1 MVSDI
6 NKFFGDKIKII
17 FQTRTPKPSILSFAR
32 VVKIGNKEALTNFW
46 FNSLPIPYDKNYDK
60 LIGDLKTNVTKM
72 TVLEIIALKYASA
85 MTCKIYFKF

>member
-6 NKFFGDKIKII
+6 HNFFGDKIKII

-32 VVKIGNKEALTNFW
+32 VVKIANKEALTNFW
-46 FNSLPIPYDKNYDK
+46 FNALPIPYDKKYDE

-72 TVLEIIALKYASA
+72 SVLEIIALKYASA
-85 MTCKIYFKF
+85 MTCKIYLKF